1 MDTCRCLRLTKK
13 LGDKQRGRAIA
24 MHSTGLPVCRSHVL
38 SSKCL
43 RARVRV
49 CISFCRISLFTSV
62 LNTRALTYS
71 TSMRFNVKT

>member
-1 MDTCRCLRLTKK
+1 MFTIDKK

-24 MHSTGLPVCRSHVL
+24 MHSTGLPVCRSHAL

-49 CISFCRISLFTSV
+49 CISCFRISLFISV
-62 LNTRALTYS
+62 LNARALKYLN
-71 TSMRFNVKT
+71 FHAD